1 VVLLNAALA
10 DEGIMLA
17 SGRWKH
23 AWKTIEAA
31 VNSEGVPV
39 AAHSI
44 RARLQLVVDSYRVDL
59 STRNLDPAEMSAK
72 QKLLGEYC
80 HKLDDM
86 KNESEG
92 HDNHSLE
99 PTHEKDELEHPESG
113 GANAAELQ
121 SIGRS
126 PGSKEPTQG
135 NLAACGQQT
144 ITSDIQATQT
154 TQPASTPARILRAP
168 SGLQSR
174 NAIATRT
181 SETARMPPSDSPNQ
195 RTSCS
200 QSAVATSAQASTT
213 FPPATSSLSPTDTDP
228 TDITEPVWK
237 RQKLELET
245 ILQRFVSEQNE
256 RRREQRED
264 ERARF
269 SAQQELQKQAIDLQR
284 RALDIHDKAMNMQDR
299 LMALMEK
306 VMDKLN

>member
-1 VVLLNAALA
+1 
-10 DEGIMLA
+10 
-17 SGRWKH
+17 
-23 AWKTIEAA
+23 
-31 VNSEGVPV
+31 
-39 AAHSI
+39 
-44 RARLQLVVDSYRVDL
+44 
-59 STRNLDPAEMSAK
+59 
-72 QKLLGEYC
+72 
-80 HKLDDM
+80 
-86 KNESEG
+86 
-92 HDNHSLE
+92 
-99 PTHEKDELEHPESG
+99 
-113 GANAAELQ
+113 
-121 SIGRS
+121 
-126 PGSKEPTQG
+126 
-135 NLAACGQQT
+135 
-144 ITSDIQATQT
+144 
-154 TQPASTPARILRAP
+154 
-168 SGLQSR
+168 
-174 NAIATRT
+174 
-181 SETARMPPSDSPNQ
+181 MPPSDSPNQ